1 MRGKYANAAT
11 DQFDGRTLIDVD
23 TPSDFAKKRGGEQAG
38 NGTARDNST
47 PRVRLLGHFRAP
59 PRRFTPSLAIL
70 TAVAIGPHSAAPFP
84 CSRGARASN
93 MRHETSAK
101 PFVSSVPRNLP
112 RLYATVGAVECQ
124 CIGHK
129 EPLT

>member
-84 CSRGARASN
+84 CSRGARAS
-93 MRHETSAK
+93 MCG
-101 PFVSSVPRNLP
+101 
-112 RLYATVGAVECQ
+112 RLRVGKNFLHYAAALVGAAMCSAF
-124 CIGHK
+124 K
-129 EPLT
+129 